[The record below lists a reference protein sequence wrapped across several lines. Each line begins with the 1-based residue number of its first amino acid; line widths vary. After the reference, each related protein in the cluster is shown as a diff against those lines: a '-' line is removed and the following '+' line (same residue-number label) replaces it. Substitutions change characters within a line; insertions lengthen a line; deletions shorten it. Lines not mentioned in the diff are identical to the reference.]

1 MFVEVQGVGV
11 SIGNSLVV
19 RVWMKCNL
27 CIMLVDRCNG
37 VTYTNTITAFLL
49 NGDGSNNKRGNGR
62 VVNKRNQIIKK
73 MCLELW

>member
-1 MFVEVQGVGV
+1 MIRIILVFVEVQGVGV

-19 RVWMKCNL
+19 RVWMKRNL

-37 VTYTNTITAFLL
+37 VTYTNTITAFSL

-62 VVNKRNQIIKK
+62 GVVNQ
-73 MCLELW
+73 MELML